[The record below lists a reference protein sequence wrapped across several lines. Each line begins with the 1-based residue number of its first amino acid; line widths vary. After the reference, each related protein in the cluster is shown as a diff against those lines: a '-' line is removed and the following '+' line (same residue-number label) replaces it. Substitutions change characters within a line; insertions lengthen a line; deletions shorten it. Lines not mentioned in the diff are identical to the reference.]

1 MIAKMCDSCGS
12 FYLPK
17 PVKKLHR
24 EGIFSLEI
32 HYFCIGNKEYDLCPE
47 CQIKVLKMLN
57 EMKDTAPE
65 RENYMVSVPPDSEG
79 F

>member
-1 MIAKMCDSCGS
+1 MISKMCDSCGS

-17 PVKKLHR
+17 PVKGLHR
-24 EGIFSLEI
+24 GGIFSI
-32 HYFCIGNKEYDLCPE
+32 RVNYYCKSDTEYDLCPK
-47 CQIKVLKMLN
+47 CQVKLLKMLN

-65 RENYMVSVPPDSEG
+65 RENDMVSVPPDSEG